1 MKHRKKLLFITISI
15 TLIATFLLISSPTVL
30 LYNLASSYN
39 FPAGTLITW
48 FGFMGLSLSVYL
60 SVANLR
66 NPKNRFNKLLSYQIK
81 TTIVI
86 AALWVLISYLLAGNL
101 SFTFTDKVEFQGG
114 QLAMKIFWTIN
125 YALVIIPILVLLCYW
140 ILNKI
145 KF

>member
-15 TLIATFLLISSPTVL
+15 TLIASFLLISSPSVL

-39 FPAGTLITW
+39 FPAGTFITW
-48 FGFMGLSLSVYL
+48 LGFMGLSLSVYL

-66 NPKNRFNKLLSYQIK
+66 NPKNGLNKLLIYQIK

-86 AALWVLISYLLAGNL
+86 AVLWVFISYLLAGNL

-114 QLAMKIFWTIN
+114 QLAMKIYWNNKLCISYYSNISAFM
-125 YALVIIPILVLLCYW
+125 LLDF
-140 ILNKI
+140 K
-145 KF
+145 